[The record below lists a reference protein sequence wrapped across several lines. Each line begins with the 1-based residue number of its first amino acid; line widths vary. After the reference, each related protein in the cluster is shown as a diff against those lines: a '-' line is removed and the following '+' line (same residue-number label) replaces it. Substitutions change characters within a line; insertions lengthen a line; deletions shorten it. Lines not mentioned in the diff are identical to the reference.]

1 MVLLLMVLTTFLL
14 FLADKF
20 TVLSF
25 LEALEDSVS
34 KASESDE
41 SRQDN
46 EDLRS
51 ESCNRN
57 DPMDE
62 SK

>member
-46 EDLRS
+46 KDLRS